1 MATGFCSR
9 EGLIAAPCGA
19 GHFSGQASQPFMSD
33 AFHYNVFLSHS
44 TKDKGVV
51 RPVAERLR
59 KDGLKVWFEEW
70 VLKPA
75 QTEEGLNVI

>member
-1 MATGFCSR
+1 
-9 EGLIAAPCGA
+9 
-19 GHFSGQASQPFMSD
+19 MSD

-51 RPVAERLR
+51 RPVAERMR
-59 KDGLKVWFEEW
+59 KDGLKMWSEEW

-75 QTEEGLNVI
+75 QTEERLNVI